1 MFFTYK
7 YARPALTVDCVV
19 FAIDFEQ
26 ENLKLLLIQRGEEP
40 FKGHWALP
48 GGFVHN
54 EEDLEAAARRELKE
68 ETGLDEL
75 YLEQLY
81 TFGAINRDPRDRVV
95 TVAYVAL
102 VNISGRLLQAA
113 TDAQD
118 AAWFDAQDLPETAFD
133 HASIIETALQRLR
146 GKLSYQPVG
155 FELLPE
161 RFTLSQLQKVYE
173 IVLDQKLDKR
183 NFRKR
188 ILQMDILRNLDEIQK
203 DVAHRAAR
211 LYSFDRNRYTKLLRQ
226 GQRFEL

>member
-133 HASIIETALQRLR
+133 PASIIETALQRLR